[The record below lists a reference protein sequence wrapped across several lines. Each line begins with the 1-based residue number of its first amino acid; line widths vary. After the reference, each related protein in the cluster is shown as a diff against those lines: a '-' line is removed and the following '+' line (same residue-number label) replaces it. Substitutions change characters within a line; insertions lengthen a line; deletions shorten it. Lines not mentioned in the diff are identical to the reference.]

1 MSRNSFWQR
10 LSMESEIYLKQKEAD
25 DLSMFLL
32 ETNILCTEVGI
43 KWVAQRG
50 QYQIMDEKMWFL
62 AKIKYGI

>member
-1 MSRNSFWQR
+1 
-10 LSMESEIYLKQKEAD
+10 MESEIYLKQKEAD

>member
-1 MSRNSFWQR
+1 
-10 LSMESEIYLKQKEAD
+10 MESEIYLKQKEAD

-32 ETNILCTEVGI
+32 ETGILCTEVGI